1 MYDDEKLR
9 FTLAAAQRSIS
20 DLESPPPSRL
30 IGLGR
35 FARGVIRRVLRFA
48 LAPQLEFDRAVR
60 EGLDAAGQGLDA
72 QGLQLAEQAQRL
84 DAAGQGLDA
93 QGLQLAEQA
102 QRLDAAGQG
111 LDAQGLQL
119 AEQAQRVD
127 ALAAGSAENT
137 DGLRTSVERIEGSL
151 QKLFQDINAEYA
163 GQIERTEGLEERL
176 AEQSQRIDAQM
187 DRVDQLMALS
197 SENAGGLRASV
208 ERTEGLEGFLP
219 KLLQDIHT
227 DFAEARAVQASMGR
241 QIDEVGGE
249 LVANTLDVKKFRKR
263 IDELQRSTTS
273 AEDRIRTVEERFEPL
288 VDLDHFDFAKAYR
301 GDETVIQAR
310 LEGYARSYGP
320 VKRILDFGC
329 GRGEFLQ
336 MCSKLNIGAY
346 GVDRDPDM
354 ISHCKLQSL
363 DAIEGDALQ
372 HLQELPARSLDGI
385 FSAQVV
391 EHLTPAEIVQLIRL
405 ASEKLKRGG
414 KIIIETINPN
424 TWSAMRWFYLDPSH
438 SQPVPAD
445 MLRFF
450 LEEANFEIVDT
461 LYSSP
466 VAEGERLSF
475 VKMGTEI
482 EDSTLADFLVQNNEN
497 VQRLNDLLFG
507 PQDYAIVAER

>member
-9 FTLAAAQRSIS
+9 STLATAQRSIME
-20 DLESPPPSRL
+20 LESPPPSRW

-35 FARGVIRRVLRFA
+35 LARWVMRRLLRFE
-48 LAPQLEFDRAVR
+48 LSPQLEFDRAVR
-60 EGLDAAGQGLDA
+60 EGLDVAGRGLDA
-72 QGLQLAEQAQRL
+72 QDQQLAEQAH
-84 DAAGQGLDA
+84 
-93 QGLQLAEQA
+93 
-102 QRLDAAGQG
+102 
-111 LDAQGLQL
+111 
-119 AEQAQRVD
+119 
-127 ALAAGSAENT
+127 
-137 DGLRTSVERIEGSL
+137 
-151 QKLFQDINAEYA
+151 
-163 GQIERTEGLEERL
+163 
-176 AEQSQRIDAQM
+176 RIDAQIA
-187 DRVDQLMALS
+187 RVDQLLSLS
-197 SENAGGLRASV
+197 SESTDGLRASV
-208 ERTEGLEGFLP
+208 ERIEGLEGFLP

-227 DFAEARAVQASMGR
+227 DFAEIRAVQASLGR

-249 LVANTLDVKKFRKR
+249 LVANTMDVKKFRTR

-273 AEDRIRTVEERFEPL
+273 AEDRVRTLEKRFEPL

-301 GDETVIQAR
+301 GDEIVIKAR
-310 LEGYARSYGP
+310 LEEYARSYGP

-329 GRGEFLQ
+329 GRGEFLLT
-336 MCSKLNIGAY
+336 CSELNIGAY

-363 DAIEGDALQ
+363 EAIEGDALQ

-475 VKMGTEI
+475 MNVGAQI
-482 EDSTLADFLVQNNEN
+482 EDSTVADFLAQNNEN

>member
-1 MYDDEKLR
+1 MR
-9 FTLAAAQRSIS
+9 
-20 DLESPPPSRL
+20 RL
-30 IGLGR
+30 
-35 FARGVIRRVLRFA
+35 LRFA
-48 LAPQLEFDRAVR
+48 LSPQLAFDHAVR
-60 EGLDAAGQGLDA
+60 EGLDAAGQGLAAQAQQLAGQTQRIDA
-72 QGLQLAEQAQRL
+72 QMNQLDQLIAQSSEDR
-84 DAAGQGLDA
+84 
-93 QGLQLAEQA
+93 
-102 QRLDAAGQG
+102 
-111 LDAQGLQL
+111 
-119 AEQAQRVD
+119 
-127 ALAAGSAENT
+127 
-137 DGLRTSVERIEGSL
+137 DGLRTSVERI
-151 QKLFQDINAEYA
+151 
-163 GQIERTEGLEERL
+163 
-176 AEQSQRIDAQM
+176 
-187 DRVDQLMALS
+187 
-197 SENAGGLRASV
+197 
-208 ERTEGLEGFLP
+208 EGLEGFLP
-219 KLLQDIHT
+219 KLLQDIQTEFAAIRAEQSRGVDAQTERIDQLVAQASENRESLREGLERIGGLEGFLPKLLQDIQT
-227 DFAEARAVQASMGR
+227 DLAAIRAVQGSLGR

-249 LVANTLDVKKFRKR
+249 LVANTIDVKKFRKR
-263 IDELQRSTTS
+263 IDELQRGTAS
-273 AEDRIRTVEERFEPL
+273 AEARIRTLEERFEPL

-301 GDETVIQAR
+301 GDETAMNVR
-310 LEGYARSYGP
+310 LEEYARIYGP

-329 GRGEFLQ
+329 GRGEFLL
-336 MCSKLNIGAY
+336 MCSKLSIGAY

-354 ISHCKLQSL
+354 ISYCKLQSL
-363 DAIEGDALQ
+363 EAIEGDALQ

-450 LEEANFEIVDT
+450 LEEANFEILDT

-475 VKMGTEI
+475 MKVGTQI
-482 EDSTLADFLVQNNEN
+482 EDSTLADFLAQNNEN